1 MNEPILEMKHL
12 TMGFGGL
19 ELFSD
24 INISVKKG
32 EVLGIIGTNG
42 SGKTTLFN
50 IICGIYRALSGSVL
64 YKGMNIS
71 GVAHI
76 KFPKWELAVVF
87 RWLHH
92 LKA

>member
-32 EVLGIIGTNG
+32 RSSWNHRNEWIRKNNVI
-42 SGKTTLFN
+42 
-50 IICGIYRALSGSVL
+50 
-64 YKGMNIS
+64 
-71 GVAHI
+71 
-76 KFPKWELAVVF
+76 
-87 RWLHH
+87 
-92 LKA
+92 

>member
-42 SGKTTLFN
+42 SGKQSYLTL
-50 IICGIYRALSGSVL
+50 SVEF
-64 YKGMNIS
+64 I
-71 GVAHI
+71 V
-76 KFPKWELAVVF
+76 
-87 RWLHH
+87 R
-92 LKA
+92 